1 MRGNGCESSKRCAA
15 DSGLATVRGY
25 EMGSEET
32 LFGKRLHPFSVRLQN
47 GVTSQI
53 STQTESPA
61 NLYPK
66 KSQNKVLR
74 IKESNS

>member
-1 MRGNGCESSKRCAA
+1 
-15 DSGLATVRGY
+15 
-25 EMGSEET
+25 

-61 NLYPK
+61 NFYPK